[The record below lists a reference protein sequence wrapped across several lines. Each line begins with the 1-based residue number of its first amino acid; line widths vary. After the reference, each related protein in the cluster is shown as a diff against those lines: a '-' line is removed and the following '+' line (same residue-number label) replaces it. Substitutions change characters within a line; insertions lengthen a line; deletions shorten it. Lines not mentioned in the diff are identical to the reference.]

1 MEEVKNEQTQ
11 SLAHTV
17 ETEKE
22 EGEKKEN
29 VSLGKF
35 KDVTSLLNA
44 YNSLQSEFTKRCQ
57 RIKELVGAINSD
69 KAEADVVETTE
80 KTDTTTEETAP
91 KTIAGGDGNDAENS
105 SKKPDKAEIL
115 KEYLREVLGA
125 KQQAVVMGSEGVGVK
140 TPAHKPTTIE
150 QAGMLAKEIL
160 NN

>member
-1 MEEVKNEQTQ
+1 MEENREQMEQT
-11 SLAHTV
+11 SHTA
-17 ETEKE
+17 EAEKTT
-22 EGEKKEN
+22 GEHNAEI
-29 VSLGKF
+29 SLGKF
-35 KDVTSLLNA
+35 KDVPSLLKA

-57 RIKELVGAINSD
+57 RIKELEGAINSD